1 MTWIFLVLATF
12 LASAVEAVEALTIV
26 LALGVTRG
34 WPSVRL
40 GILTAAGALAALIA
54 ILGPAVRII
63 PVDALRLIVG
73 AFLLVFG
80 LQWLRKAILRA
91 SGFKALH
98 DEDQAYRRQ
107 VHDAMAARDMP
118 AAGMDWYS
126 FAVSFKGVFLE
137 GVEVVF
143 IVLTFGSA
151 HGNLPLAIG
160 SAAAAIAAVSG
171 AGFLVHEPLT
181 RVPENAMKFAVGL
194 MLTTFGIFWAGEGI
208 GVEWPGSDAAILAI
222 LAFMTIFSLL
232 HVRTLN
238 RTHGRRRAA
247 AGTGGALTAS
257 LRRV

>member
-1 MTWIFLVLATF
+1 MTAWIVLVLATF
-12 LASAVEAVEALTIV
+12 LASTVEAVEALTIV

-40 GILTAAGALAALIA
+40 GTGAALGALAVLVAV
-54 ILGPAVRII
+54 LGPGLRMI
-63 PVDALRLIVG
+63 PIDTLRLVVG

-98 DEDQAYRRQ
+98 DEDEAYRRQ
-107 VHDAMAARDMP
+107 VHEAL
-118 AAGMDWYS
+118 AAGEAPRAGVDWYS
-126 FAVSFKGVFLE
+126 FTVSFKGVFLE

-151 HGNLPLAIG
+151 RGALPVAIG
-160 SAAAAIAAVSG
+160 GAAAAVALVSG
-171 AGFLVHEPLT
+171 AAFLVNKPLS

-208 GVEWPGSDAAILAI
+208 GVDWPGSDAAILAI
-222 LAFMTIFSLL
+222 LAFLTLYSLTQ
-232 HVRTLN
+232 VRWLS
-238 RTHGRRRAA
+238 RHRARRPAA
-247 AGTGGALTAS
+247 AGGS
-257 LRRV
+257 S

>member
-40 GILTAAGALAALIA
+40 GIAAAAGALALLIA
-54 ILGPAVRII
+54 VLGPGLKMI
-63 PVDALRLIVG
+63 PIEALRLVVG

-91 SGFKALH
+91 AGFKALH
-98 DEDQAYRRQ
+98 DEDEVYRRQ
-107 VHDAMAARDMP
+107 VHDALDAGAAPRT
-118 AAGMDWYS
+118 GMDWYS
-126 FAVSFKGVFLE
+126 FTVSFKGVFLE

-160 SAAAAIAAVSG
+160 GAAAAVAMVSG
-171 AGFLVHEPLT
+171 AGFLAHQPLT

-194 MLTTFGIFWAGEGI
+194 MLTTFGIFWAGEGVGI
-208 GVEWPGSDAAILAI
+208 DWPGSDAAILAI
-222 LAFMTIFSLL
+222 LAFLTLFSLTQVGWL
-232 HVRTLN
+232 SRVRA
-238 RTHGRRRAA
+238 RRLVA
-247 AGTGGALTAS
+247 AGSAGGAP
-257 LRRV
+257 

>member
-1 MTWIFLVLATF
+1 VTWIFLLLATF

-40 GILTAAGALAALIA
+40 GIAAAGGALAALIA
-54 ILGPAVRII
+54 VLGPGLSMI
-63 PVDALRLIVG
+63 PIGALRLVVG

-91 SGFKALH
+91 SGFKARH

-107 VHDAMAARDMP
+107 VHEAL
-118 AAGMDWYS
+118 AAGEAPTQGVDWYS
-126 FAVSFKGVFLE
+126 FTVSFKGVFLE

-143 IVLTFGSA
+143 IVLTFGSG

-160 SAAAAIAAVSG
+160 GAAAAVAVVAG
-171 AGFLVHEPLT
+171 AGALAHRPLT

-208 GVEWPGSDAAILAI
+208 GVEWPGSDAAILVI
-222 LAFMTIFSLL
+222 LAFLIILSMAQ
-232 HVRTLN
+232 VRWLS
-238 RTHGRRRAA
+238 RERSRLVA
-247 AGTGGALTAS
+247 AGGIGAGS
-257 LRRV
+257 L

>member
-1 MTWIFLVLATF
+1 MTAWIVLVLATF
-12 LASAVEAVEALTIV
+12 LASTVEAVEALTIV

-40 GILTAAGALAALIA
+40 GTGAALGALAVLVAV
-54 ILGPAVRII
+54 LGPGLRMI
-63 PVDALRLIVG
+63 PIDTLRLVVG

-98 DEDQAYRRQ
+98 DEDAAYRRQ
-107 VHDAMAARDMP
+107 VHEAL
-118 AAGMDWYS
+118 AAGEAPRAGVDWYS
-126 FAVSFKGVFLE
+126 FTVSFKGVFLE

-151 HGNLPLAIG
+151 RGALPVAIG
-160 SAAAAIAAVSG
+160 GAAAAVALVSG
-171 AGFLVHEPLT
+171 AAFLVNKPLS

-208 GVEWPGSDAAILAI
+208 GVDWPGSDAAILAI
-222 LAFMTIFSLL
+222 LAFLTLYSLTQ
-232 HVRTLN
+232 VRWLN
-238 RTHGRRRAA
+238 RHRARRLAA
-247 AGTGGALTAS
+247 AGGS
-257 LRRV
+257 S

>member
-1 MTWIFLVLATF
+1 MTGIFLVLATF

-34 WPSVRL
+34 WPAVRL
-40 GILTAAGALAALIA
+40 GIAAAVAALAVLVAV
-54 ILGPAVRII
+54 LGPGLKMI
-63 PVDALRLIVG
+63 PIDALRLVIG

-98 DEDQAYRRQ
+98 DEDQVYRRQ
-107 VHDAMAARDMP
+107 VHEAMAAG
-118 AAGMDWYS
+118 AAPRAGVDWYS
-126 FAVSFKGVFLE
+126 FTVSFKGVFLE

-160 SAAAAIAAVSG
+160 GAAAAVALVTG
-171 AGFLVHEPLT
+171 AGFLAHHPLS

-194 MLTTFGIFWAGEGI
+194 MLTTFGIFWAGEGVGI
-208 GVEWPGSDAAILAI
+208 NWPGSDAAILAI
-222 LAFMTIFSLL
+222 LAFLTLFSLTQ
-232 HVRTLN
+232 VRWLS
-238 RTHGRRRAA
+238 RSRVRRLVAA
-247 AGTGGALTAS
+247 ASVGGAP
-257 LRRV
+257 R

>member
-1 MTWIFLVLATF
+1 MTWIFLLLATF
-12 LASAVEAVEALTIV
+12 TASAVEAVEALTIV

-40 GILTAAGALAALIA
+40 GIAAAAGALAVLIA
-54 ILGPAVRII
+54 VLGPGLQMI
-63 PVDALRLIVG
+63 PIGALRLVVG

-98 DEDQAYRRQ
+98 DEDQVYRRE
-107 VHDAMAARDMP
+107 VDDAK
-118 AAGMDWYS
+118 AAGAVPKTGIDWYS
-126 FAVSFKGVFLE
+126 FTVSFKGVFLE

-160 SAAAAIAAVSG
+160 GAAAAVVVVAAT
-171 AGFLVHEPLT
+171 GFLVHQPLT

-208 GVEWPGSDAAILAI
+208 GIDWPGSDAAILAI
-222 LAFMTIFSLL
+222 LAFMTLYSLTI
-232 HVRTLN
+232 VRWL
-238 RTHGRRRAA
+238 GRDRARLVA
-247 AGTGGALTAS
+247 AGS
-257 LRRV
+257 VQSVPK

>member
-40 GILTAAGALAALIA
+40 GIAAAGAALAVLIA
-54 ILGPAVRII
+54 VLGPGLKMI
-63 PVDALRLIVG
+63 PIDALRLVVG

-80 LQWLRKAILRA
+80 MQWLRKAILRA
-91 SGFKALH
+91 AGFKALH
-98 DEDQAYRRQ
+98 DEDQIYRRQ
-107 VHDAMAARDMP
+107 VQEAMAAGTAPR
-118 AAGMDWYS
+118 AGVDWYS
-126 FAVSFKGVFLE
+126 FTVSFKGVFLE

-160 SAAAAIAAVSG
+160 GAAAAVALVSG
-171 AGFLVHEPLT
+171 AGFLAHRPLS

-208 GVEWPGSDAAILAI
+208 GIDWPGADAAILAI
-222 LAFMTIFSLL
+222 LAFLTLYSLTQ
-232 HVRTLN
+232 VRWLS
-238 RTHGRRRAA
+238 RHRVQRLAA
-247 AGTGGALTAS
+247 AGTVEGAPQ
-257 LRRV
+257 

>member
-1 MTWIFLVLATF
+1 MTTWIVLVLATF

-40 GILTAAGALAALIA
+40 GTAAAGAALAVLVAV
-54 ILGPAVRII
+54 LGPGLRMI
-63 PVDALRLIVG
+63 PIDALRLVVG

-98 DEDQAYRRQ
+98 DEDEAYRRQ
-107 VHDAMAARDMP
+107 VHEAL
-118 AAGMDWYS
+118 AAGEAPRAGVDWYS
-126 FAVSFKGVFLE
+126 FTVSFKGVFLE
-137 GVEVVF
+137 GVEVIF

-151 HGNLPLAIG
+151 RGDLPLAIG
-160 SAAAAIAAVSG
+160 GAAAAVALVTGAA
-171 AGFLVHEPLT
+171 LVVHKPLS

-208 GVEWPGSDAAILAI
+208 GVGWPGSDAAILAI
-222 LAFMTIFSLL
+222 LAFLTLFSLTQ
-232 HVRTLN
+232 VRWLS
-238 RTHGRRRAA
+238 RHRARRFAA
-247 AGTGGALTAS
+247 AGGS
-257 LRRV
+257 Q

>member
-1 MTWIFLVLATF
+1 MGTTAMFLVLATF

-40 GILTAAGALAALIA
+40 GILAAAGALAALVA
-54 ILGPAVRII
+54 ILGPALGMI
-63 PVDALRLIVG
+63 PIDALRLVVG

-98 DEDQAYRRQ
+98 DEDRAYRQQ
-107 VHDAMAARDMP
+107 VHDAMAAGEAPR
-118 AAGMDWYS
+118 AGVDWYS
-126 FAVSFKGVFLE
+126 FVVSFKGVFLE

-151 HGNLPLAIG
+151 HGSLPLAIG
-160 SAAAAIAAVSG
+160 GAAVAVAVVGG

-181 RVPENAMKFAVGL
+181 RVPENLMKFAVGL
-194 MLTTFGIFWAGEGI
+194 MLTTFGIFWAGEGV
-208 GVEWPGSDAAILAI
+208 GVDWPGSDAAILAI
-222 LAFMTIFSLL
+222 LAFMTLFSLL
-232 HVRTLN
+232 HVRWLS
-238 RTHGRRRAA
+238 RTRAKRLIV
-247 AGTGGALTAS
+247 AGTGGAGGQ
-257 LRRV
+257 

>member
-1 MTWIFLVLATF
+1 MSWVFVVLATF

-40 GILTAAGALAALIA
+40 GTAAAGAALAILVAAL
-54 ILGPAVRII
+54 GPGLRMI
-63 PVDALRLIVG
+63 PIDALRLVVG

-91 SGFKALH
+91 AGFKALH
-98 DEDQAYRRQ
+98 DEDAIYRRQ
-107 VHDAMAARDMP
+107 VHDAL
-118 AAGMDWYS
+118 AAGEAPRTGVDWYS
-126 FAVSFKGVFLE
+126 FTISFKGVFLE

-151 HGNLPLAIG
+151 HGSLPLAIG
-160 SAAAAIAAVSG
+160 GAAAAVALVAVTG
-171 AGFLVHEPLT
+171 LLVHQPLS

-208 GVEWPGSDAAILAI
+208 GIDWPGADAAILAI
-222 LAFMTIFSLL
+222 LAFLTLYSLGQ
-232 HVRTLN
+232 VRWLSP
-238 RTHGRRRAA
+238 RAPRVAA
-247 AGTGGALTAS
+247 AATPDGGA
-257 LRRV
+257 

>member
-1 MTWIFLVLATF
+1 MTWVFLVLATF

-40 GILTAAGALAALIA
+40 GMAAAGAALALLVAAL
-54 ILGPAVRII
+54 GPGLRMI
-63 PVDALRLIVG
+63 PIDALRLVVG

-91 SGFKALH
+91 AGFKALH
-98 DEDQAYRRQ
+98 DEDAIYKRQ
-107 VHDAMAARDMP
+107 VHDAL
-118 AAGMDWYS
+118 AAGDAPPAGVDWYS
-126 FAVSFKGVFLE
+126 FTVSFKGVFLE

-160 SAAAAIAAVSG
+160 GAAAAVVLVSVTG
-171 AGFLVHEPLT
+171 LLVHQPLS

-208 GVEWPGSDAAILAI
+208 GIDWPGADAAILAI
-222 LAFMTIFSLL
+222 LTFLTLYSLVQ
-232 HVRTLN
+232 VRWLSPKAS
-238 RTHGRRRAA
+238 RAA
-247 AGTGGALTAS
+247 AAATPDGGS
-257 LRRV
+257 S